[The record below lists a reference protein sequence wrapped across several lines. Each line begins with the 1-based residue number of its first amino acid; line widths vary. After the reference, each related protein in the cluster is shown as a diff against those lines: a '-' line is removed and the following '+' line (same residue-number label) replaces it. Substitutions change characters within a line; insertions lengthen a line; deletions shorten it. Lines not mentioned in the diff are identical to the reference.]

1 MKRHRITNG
10 ALCFFLLLL
19 SAVATQAA
27 TDLKRKLEVSE
38 EIYTELYG
46 GANEAGGIMTN
57 AGCIAVIPHVVKGA
71 IGIGGHKG
79 TGVISCRNENGWSPP
94 AFLKMTGGS
103 IGLQL
108 GAEVSDVV
116 LFFMTKR
123 GVESLLE
130 TKFTLGGE
138 ASVAAGPYGQ
148 SAQADTDLKFKAEI
162 YAYAKSR
169 GLFAGVSLEGGRLAV
184 SQKLIRRYYGKR
196 IWPHDILFEHQT
208 PILPPEARAFM
219 EALPGD

>member
-1 MKRHRITNG
+1 V
-10 ALCFFLLLL
+10 
-19 SAVATQAA
+19 AVTEAA
-27 TDLKRKLEVSE
+27 TDPKRKLEVAE

-46 GANEAGGIMTN
+46 GGNKSGGVMSN
-57 AGCIAVIPHVVKGA
+57 AVCIAVIPHVVKGA

-79 TGVISCRNENGWSPP
+79 TGVISCKNEKGWSPP
-94 AFLKMTGGS
+94 VFLKMTGGS
-103 IGLQL
+103 IGFQL
-108 GAEVSDVV
+108 GGEVSDVV

-138 ASVAAGPYGQ
+138 ASVAAGPYGE

-169 GLFAGVSLEGGRLAV
+169 GLFAGVSLEGGRLAP
-184 SQKLIRRYYGKR
+184 SQKLIRKYYGKR
-196 IWPHDILFEHQT
+196 IWPNDILFEHQT
-208 PILPPEARAFM
+208 PTVPAEARAFM
-219 EALPGD
+219 EALPVD

>member
-1 MKRHRITNG
+1 MTRAQIATG
-10 ALCFFLLLL
+10 VLCLLLL
-19 SAVATQAA
+19 LTSTAVVQAES
-27 TDLKRKLEVSE
+27 DLKRKLEVSE

-46 GANEAGGIMTN
+46 GRTEGTGVMSGAV
-57 AGCIAVIPHVVKGA
+57 CIAVIPHVIKGA

-79 TGVISCRNENGWSPP
+79 TGVISCKNESGWSPP

-108 GAEVSDVV
+108 GGEVSDVV

-138 ASVAAGPYGQ
+138 VSVAAGPYGE
-148 SAQADTDLKFKAEI
+148 SAEANTDLKFKAEI
-162 YAYAKSR
+162 YSYAKSR

-196 IWPHDILFEHQT
+196 IWPNDLLFENMAPT
-208 PILPPEARAFM
+208 VPAEARAFM